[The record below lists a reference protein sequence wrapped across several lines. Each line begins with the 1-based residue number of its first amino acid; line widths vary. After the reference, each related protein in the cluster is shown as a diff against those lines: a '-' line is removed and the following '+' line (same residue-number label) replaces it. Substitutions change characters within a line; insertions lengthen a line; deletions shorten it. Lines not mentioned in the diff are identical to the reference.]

1 MFLFHT
7 FGTMEKEYSEKICV
21 CALNRLLGYE
31 PKVAH
36 SLIGSAG
43 SARALFGMTPDE
55 KLAAFGPYSKISPL
69 LVEDE
74 LRKSEE
80 ELGRLDDI
88 GCSFVTL
95 TDPGYPSLLQEC
107 EDAPLGLYY
116 RSTSPPEKVFN
127 LRPQIAV
134 VGTRDISLYGK
145 EWCRKIVGA
154 MSTAKHKPMIVSGFA
169 LGTDITAHLAAMEA
183 GLPTVAVLPTGID
196 DVYPS
201 RHRGIA
207 ARLASTKGCAI
218 VTDYPPGTEPK
229 AINFIRRNRIIAGIC
244 SGTVLVESKVR
255 GGGMITA
262 RLAASYDRDVMVLP
276 GRADDPRSQ
285 GCNELLR
292 EKLAE
297 PVTDTVHFL
306 DVLGLGSPARRRAA
320 DFEEEVRARYG
331 SVLTPE
337 ELGDMLTVA
346 GIIRRTRGITIDEIC
361 PDACLPYAIVARY
374 TGMLESDGLI
384 CTDMLQRCSINVKIV

>member
-1 MFLFHT
+1 
-7 FGTMEKEYSEKICV
+7 MEKEYSEKVCV
-21 CALNRLLGYE
+21 CALNRLMGFE

-36 SLIGSAG
+36 GLIGSAG

-55 KLAAFGPYSKISPL
+55 KLAAFGPYSKVSPML
-69 LVEDE
+69 EERE
-74 LRKSEE
+74 LRRTEE
-80 ELGRLDDI
+80 ELDRLQDA
-88 GCSFVTL
+88 GCSFITI
-95 TDPGYPSLLQEC
+95 TEPGFPALLREC

-116 RSTSPPEKVFN
+116 RGVSPPEKVFN
-127 LRPQIAV
+127 HRPQIAV
-134 VGTRDISLYGK
+134 VGTRDISLYGR

-154 MSTAKHKPMIVSGFA
+154 MATVKDKPLIVSGFA

-196 DVYPS
+196 DVYPA
-201 RHRGIA
+201 RHRPVAGK
-207 ARLASTKGCAI
+207 LASTECCAI

-244 SGTVLVESKVR
+244 SGTVLVESKAK

-285 GCNELLR
+285 GCNTLLR

-297 PVTDTVHFL
+297 PITDTVHFL
-306 DVLGLGSPARRRAA
+306 EVLGLGSPSRRRAA
-320 DFEEEVRARYG
+320 GLEDEVKARYDN
-331 SVLTPE
+331 LLPPE
-337 ELGDMLTVA
+337 EMEDMLILA
-346 GIIRRTRGITIDEIC
+346 GIIRRNRGITLDGIC
-361 PDACLPYAIVARY
+361 TEACMPYGKVARY
-374 TGMLESDGLI
+374 AGMLESDGLI
-384 CTDMLQRCSINVKIV
+384 STDLLQRCTINTKIV